1 MAFFDDMNAALEAYP
16 LTDVQLEIVDV
27 TFPGSALNTGETGS
41 FRVKVTNTGP
51 LNLTGVTVR
60 VSGQNGATVAN
71 NSVIAPFVPDFITQ
85 ELPTIAAHGGSQL
98 SVGSPLKFKAPAAA
112 QASKTLVK
120 ATLEAW
126 DANLDHILLAHSD
139 PMRDGPKGTYA
150 AQVVAQ

>member
-1 MAFFDDMNAALEAYP
+1 MAYFDDMTAALAAYP

-27 TFPGSALNTGETGS
+27 TFPGTALNTGETGS

-71 NSVIAPFVPDFITQ
+71 NSVIAPFVSDFITQ
-85 ELPTIAAHGGSQL
+85 ELPTISAHGGSQL
-98 SVGSPLKFKAPAAA
+98 SVGSPLKFKAPTGA

-126 DANLDHILLAHSD
+126 DANFDHILLGHSD
-139 PMRDGPKGTYA
+139 PLRDGPKGTYA